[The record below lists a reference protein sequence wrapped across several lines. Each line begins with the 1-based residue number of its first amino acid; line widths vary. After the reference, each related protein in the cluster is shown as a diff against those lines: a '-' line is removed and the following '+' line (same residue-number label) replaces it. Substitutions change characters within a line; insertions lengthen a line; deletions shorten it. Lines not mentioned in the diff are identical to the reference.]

1 MLWLLGFV
9 LVLIALLIPILA
21 IVLDS
26 PVARNLVRGPDP
38 RLIDEITR
46 RLQTLEDDVSS
57 LEHSVET
64 LKEETQFVQRLL
76 EKPDGPDSPRQLSP
90 PES

>member
-9 LVLIALLIPILA
+9 LLLIALLIPILA

-26 PVARNLVRGPDP
+26 PVARNLVRRTDP
-38 RLIDEITR
+38 GLIDEIAR
-46 RLQTLEDDVSS
+46 RLQALEDDVSN

-64 LKEETQFVQRLL
+64 LREETQFVQRLL